1 MAFKDYWT
9 ENGLDKNDD
18 GTSKYAGMRPGHDVS
33 EGPAFSNAVAYIKID
48 NLEEAAVRIK
58 ELGQVACTGLQ
69 ILMNFDKV
77 IEGLKEAWQGSDAV
91 VHINN
96 LIGVKKWCAMIAST
110 AEEIASAAWQEMQR
124 MNEKQIANGGKD
136 ANLGSI
142 STASFG
148 DHLKNNAE
156 AIDSGNVFVDT
167 DRAREYYQTLLQ
179 TKEMFA
185 DFSQKYM
192 NQNGYVMEIWQ
203 SGGSRDWI
211 ESNVEK
217 FRTHMDEFSQ
227 VIEKAASALNQA
239 IINWES

>member
-1 MAFKDYWT
+1 MAYGDFYGINGYFKEDY
-9 ENGLDKNDD
+9 
-18 GTSKYAGMRPGHDVS
+18 SGMQEGHVMSD
-33 EGPAFSNAVAYIKID
+33 GPAFSKANAVVKISSI
-48 NLEEAAVRIK
+48 EEAANNVLELNRASNLGADVTIK
-58 ELGQVACTGLQ
+58 LGKTVE
-69 ILMNFDKV
+69 N
-77 IEGLKEAWQGSDAV
+77 LKEAWQGSDAV

-96 LIGVKKWCAMIAST
+96 LVAVKGWCAMIAST
-110 AEEIASAAWQEMQR
+110 ADEIASAAWQEMQR

-148 DHLKNNAE
+148 DHLKNNAD
-156 AIDSGNVFVDT
+156 AVDSGNVFVDT

-192 NQNGYVMEIWQ
+192 NQNAYVMEIWQ
-203 SGGSRDWI
+203 SGGSRAWI
-211 ESNVEK
+211 EENVEK

-227 VIEKAASALNQA
+227 AIEKAASALNQA

>member
-9 ENGLDKNDD
+9 ENGYD
-18 GTSKYAGMRPGHDVS
+18 TSSYNGVRPGHDVS

-69 ILMNFDKV
+69 ILLNFDKV

-96 LIGVKKWCAMIAST
+96 LIDVKSWCAMIAST
-110 AEEIASAAWQEMQR
+110 AQEIASASWQEMQR
-124 MNEKQIANGGKD
+124 MNEKQVANGGKD

-142 STASFG
+142 SNASFG
-148 DHLKNNAE
+148 EHLKKNAE
-156 AIDSGNVFVDT
+156 AVDNGSVFVDT
-167 DRAREYYQTLLQ
+167 DRAREYYQTLIQ

-203 SGGSRDWI
+203 SGGARDWI
-211 ESNVEK
+211 EENVEK
-217 FRTHMDEFSQ
+217 FRSRMDEFSQ
-227 VIEKAASALNQA
+227 TIEKTAAALNQA
-239 IINWES
+239 IVNWEQR